1 MRIGIGGYYRYT
13 SGMNLGEQ
21 DEHILDGFS
30 AGLSL
35 KFGKFQLNTFSEQ
48 LTGKLKNLPVFL
60 WDLPDSLKGMPVAE
74 PVTFV
79 GDIG

>member
-1 MRIGIGGYYRYT
+1 MSIMRLSNGQNYLRHPSVEVRKFMRIGIGGYYRYT

-35 KFGKFQLNTFSEQ
+35 KFGKF
-48 LTGKLKNLPVFL
+48 
-60 WDLPDSLKGMPVAE
+60 
-74 PVTFV
+74 
-79 GDIG
+79 